1 MKVNKIYFDMD
12 GVLTDFDGAVEVLC
26 DMKRRSQEFSTAAQD
41 DLLWERIR
49 QVPHFFGRLEPMPG
63 AVEMFQK
70 VYEKY
75 GDRVEILTG
84 IPKERRG
91 IVTAAEDKRE
101 WVKRYL
107 SDKVV
112 VNTVYKVEKPDFCK
126 EPGDILVDDL
136 RPTIRT
142 WNDRGGFGIL
152 HEDAGTTLD
161 ILMDLE
167 NHQ

>member
-1 MKVNKIYFDMD
+1 MKIRKIYFDMD
-12 GVLTDFDGAVEVLC
+12 GVLTDFDGAVESLC
-26 DMKRRSQEFSTAAQD
+26 NMKRRSQEVTTPEQD
-41 DLLWERIR
+41 DMLWARIR
-49 QVPHFFGRLEPMPG
+49 QVPHFFNRLEPMPG
-63 AVEMFQK
+63 ALEMFRR

-107 SDKVV
+107 SDRVV
-112 VNTVYKVEKPDFCK
+112 VNTVYKAEKPNFCR

-152 HEDAGTTLD
+152 HEDADTTRD
-161 ILMDLE
+161 ILMGLE
-167 NHQ
+167 ED